1 MASRSSSDV
10 LRRSKVELEPILRIK
25 RVRKNSRGG
34 CRRRLTFQ
42 NLDAGEE
49 VCPLFTS
56 SSCCADS
63 KQGSG

>member
-25 RVRKNSRGG
+25 RVRKK